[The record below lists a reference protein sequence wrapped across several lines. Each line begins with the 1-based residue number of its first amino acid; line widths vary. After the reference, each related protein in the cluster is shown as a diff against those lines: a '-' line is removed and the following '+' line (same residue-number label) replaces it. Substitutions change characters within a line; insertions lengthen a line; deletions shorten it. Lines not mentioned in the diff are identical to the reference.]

1 MQLMPI
7 SMCQPGMRLGRN
19 IYSEDGTVLLAEN
32 VELTRRLL
40 DKLYEYGIDYL
51 YIRDSRTDDIQI
63 HQVRQLA
70 DLVTRGKTRPAWMDT
85 MAKKR
90 RKTLILCGDCHRSI
104 HATTSSP

>member
-1 MQLMPI
+1 V
-7 SMCQPGMRLGRN
+7 C
-19 IYSEDGTVLLAEN
+19 
-32 VELTRRLL
+32 ELC
-40 DKLYEYGIDYL
+40 EG
-51 YIRDSRTDDIQI
+51 TDDIQI
-63 HQVRQLA
+63 HQIRQLA